1 MTKPSLETF
10 ILKDEDDYENE
21 IWLVILVA
29 LESDGL

>member
-10 ILKDEDDYENE
+10 ILKDEDHYENE